1 MRITRAYW
9 ISSLLVAATIV
20 AALWAWFTLPNG
32 AGVPIHYLGLDGR
45 LHDDN
50 QRMTVWLIPTVA
62 LIVLG
67 ALRVVAR
74 RGAVAPAAQA
84 YEATI
89 IGVTGVLLVAE
100 AALIGRARNPA
111 FDVMGPV
118 AASVGVLLLVL
129 GNVMGKARHNAVFG
143 LRTPWTLADP
153 RVWDKAHRFVGRAWV
168 LSGLL
173 LIAAAFALSKEVQLG
188 LAIAVCTATPPLTG
202 VVWSRRLARRP

>member
-1 MRITRAYW
+1 MRITHAYW
-9 ISSLLVAATIV
+9 ISSFLVAATIV

-45 LHDDN
+45 LHEDN
-50 QRMTVWLIPTVA
+50 ERLTVWLIPVVA

-67 ALRVVAR
+67 AMRVAAR
-74 RGAVAPAAQA
+74 RGVAPAAQA
-84 YEATI
+84 FEATI

-168 LSGLL
+168 LSGLA
-173 LIAAAFALSKEVQLG
+173 LIAAAFFLSKEVELG
-188 LAIAVCTATPPLTG
+188 LAIAVCTATPPLVG
-202 VVWSRRLARRP
+202 IVWSRRLADRP

>member
-1 MRITRAYW
+1 MRITHAYW
-9 ISSLLVAATIV
+9 ISSLLVASTIIV
-20 AALWAWFTLPNG
+20 ALWAWFTLPDG

-45 LHDDN
+45 LHDDSA
-50 QRMTVWLIPTVA
+50 RITVWLIPMVA

-67 ALRVVAR
+67 VLRVAAR
-74 RGAVAPAAQA
+74 RGVAPAAQA
-84 YEATI
+84 FEATL

-100 AALIGRARNPA
+100 AALIGRARNPD

-129 GNVMGKARHNAVFG
+129 GNVLGKARHNAVFG

-153 RVWDKAHRFVGRAWV
+153 RVWDKAHRFVGRGWV
-168 LSGLL
+168 LSGLV

-188 LAIAVCTATPPLTG
+188 LAIAVCTATPPLVG
-202 VVWSRRLARRP
+202 IVWSRRFAGRP